1 MLDNSHNYDYN
12 RDKNIFSINRL
23 IMFNLING
31 GKTVMVKKTKK
42 CISVAFAL
50 IMMLSVFCVAPVSAS
65 AVDNQQAASSLSSNG
80 FEYDVIN

>member
-42 CISVAFAL
+42 CISVALAL
-50 IMMLSVFCVAPVSAS
+50 IMMQCRLTKTHISELS
-65 AVDNQQAASSLSSNG
+65 DK
-80 FEYDVIN
+80 